1 MTKQTWTN
9 SYYVFRLGAFSR
21 TAGTACWESA
31 CPSEGNDLCDSCSGQ
46 TETWGLL
53 FVTVA
58 PPRSLEAVKAVWEAL
73 SISSCDWTWSCQSVM
88 CECAATGWSQRHR
101 REQDPAPLP
110 SRGSQVPGR
119 HRDAGRLFQPRVAS
133 ALVVWTQTRPLCV

>member
-1 MTKQTWTN
+1 MQPLANLRVQPKGVWKEPSVNWVCVEQHFSKCDPWN
-9 SYYVFRLGAFSR
+9 FCFARRFHGQINLDKHCVFLLGASIR

-58 PPRSLEAVKAVWEAL
+58 PPGSQEAVKAVWEAL
-73 SISSCDWTWSCQSVM
+73 SISSCEWTWPIS
-88 CECAATGWSQRHR
+88 H
-101 REQDPAPLP
+101 
-110 SRGSQVPGR
+110 
-119 HRDAGRLFQPRVAS
+119 
-133 ALVVWTQTRPLCV
+133 VW